1 MIKLYNEAMG
11 GVDLID
17 AAVATYRPVVR
28 GEKWYWPHFLNTIGV
43 LMGAAWRIYRE
54 TTVEN
59 DLSLL
64 TFVRS
69 VVQSYLHVDKIL
81 SGPKFISGHSKN
93 PDSVRHTG
101 EHFPRRVQ
109 NQRRCQYNKCQKK
122 VRFICVRC
130 DVGLCIESDHFILY
144 HAK

>member
-28 GEKWYWPHFLNTIGV
+28 GKKWYWPHFLNTIGV

-93 PDSVRHTG
+93 PDSV
-101 EHFPRRVQ
+101 
-109 NQRRCQYNKCQKK
+109 
-122 VRFICVRC
+122 
-130 DVGLCIESDHFILY
+130 
-144 HAK
+144 